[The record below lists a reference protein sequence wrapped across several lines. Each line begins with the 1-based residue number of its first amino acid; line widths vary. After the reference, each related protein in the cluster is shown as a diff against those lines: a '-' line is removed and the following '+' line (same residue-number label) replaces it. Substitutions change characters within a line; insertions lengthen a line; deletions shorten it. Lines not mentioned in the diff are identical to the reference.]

1 MPKVVSPYRSLPVD
15 RRVTL
20 VTHVIKSSKE
30 ARELYVHRLASRP
43 GGFRAVTLKTWP
55 ADKLAKEVVRQ
66 NAQTQQDE
74 FDLLHLLYV
83 ELEPAIQTTFLDA
96 AGVKHENGH
105 IPDDLSAPYTDEAG
119 VKRGAEAVR
128 AQHGEDGDRYLQTLA
143 KYNRE
148 AWPGIEQVAGAA

>member
-1 MPKVVSPYRSLPVD
+1 MPKAVSPYRSLPAD

-20 VTHVIKSSKE
+20 MTHVIRSSKE

-55 ADKLAKEVVRQ
+55 VDKLAKEVVRQ

-83 ELEPAIQTTFLDA
+83 ELEPSIQITFLDA
-96 AGVKHENGH
+96 AGVKHENGQ
-105 IPDDLSAPYTDEAG
+105 IADDVSAPYTDEAG
-119 VKRGAEAVR
+119 VKRGSDAVR
-128 AQHGEDGDRYLQTLA
+128 AQHGEDGVRYLQTLA

-148 AWPGIEQVAGAA
+148 GWPGIEQIAESA